1 MDALPILRRECHL
14 TRAAAPDLFRRAWL
28 PEDPL
33 RALLIVHGF
42 AEHSGRYERL
52 ASWFARRRCA
62 VFAFDQR
69 GYGRSGGV
77 RAYARRFDDY
87 LDDLAEV
94 MENTR
99 EECPER
105 PLYLVGH
112 DLGGLVCALFLQERP
127 DDLAGALLSG
137 TPLPRRGGRTPLR
150 AVYTGLIARVAP
162 RLKLRAAW
170 GLESLS
176 EDPAIVSE
184 ILEDPLAEFG
194 HATASLV
201 AQSFRAMQRLHGEA
215 LQRPVL
221 LLRGERDSLCD
232 ASASE
237 RFAREAPLGQLRS
250 YSGRGHEIFHESTR
264 EEVFADMLGWVG
276 EREEVAA

>member
-1 MDALPILRRECHL
+1 MDALPILRREYHH

-28 PEDPL
+28 PEDPV

-69 GYGRSGGV
+69 GYGRSGGA

-94 MENTR
+94 IGDTR
-99 EECPER
+99 GEHQER

-112 DLGGLVCALFLQERP
+112 DLGGLVSALFLQEHP
-127 DDLAGALLSG
+127 ADLAGGLLSG
-137 TPLPRRGGRTPLR
+137 TPLSGRRGRAPLSALSSR
-150 AVYTGLIARVAP
+150 LMARVAP
-162 RLKLRAAW
+162 RWKLRIAMD
-170 GLESLS
+170 LQSLS
-176 EDPAIVSE
+176 EDPAVVSE
-184 ILEDPLAEFG
+184 ILEDPLAEFS

-201 AQSFRAMQRLHGEA
+201 AQSFRAMRRLHGSA

-232 ASASE
+232 RSASE
-237 RFAREAPLGQLRS
+237 RFAREAPQGQLRS

-264 EEVFADMLGWVG
+264 EEVFADMLGWMS
-276 EREEVAA
+276 EREEEAA